1 MNYEGFKEE
10 VKANIKDFLP
20 ERFADA
26 TVEIVENN
34 KLNESWDGLTLRIP
48 GITMAPVINLNQMYR
63 KYEETEDFGRVMNHV
78 GQMIENNTPKKDP
91 ELDFVNDY
99 SKAKEKLFIR
109 LSNKNLSR
117 KILDNIPH
125 RSIEDIVISSSIMVE
140 NINGQVGSIT
150 VTKEMLKNY
159 GITEDQLFKDTLE
172 NSPKINPA
180 KIEDM
185 GKLLSKMMGIP
196 LDELDSYGVVPENN
210 MLVVT
215 NASMI
220 NGAASIFYPEVQE
233 ELAKTF
239 GGDYVVMPS
248 SINEVLVVPKG
259 IKSQEDIEELIEHVN
274 STVLP
279 PEELLSQHAFLY
291 DSIDKCIVRMDK
303 AVDHTKE
310 TKVEI
315 NLDKKYCEEMDDILI
330 EGKKNYTVQ
339 VPEGTQLD
347 GKDIGGYLFHPD
359 FMDENPNNVSEM
371 KATYYLSDKDG
382 YEVKISGPEGDSARV
397 DVKDLRNAI
406 NEQKEVAK
414 EKDKAAEKTKEK
426 SHVKEKDDSLEM

>member
-48 GITMAPVINLNQMYR
+48 GITIAPVVNLNQMYR
-63 KYEETEDFGRVMNHV
+63 KYEEIEDFGRVMSQV
-78 GQMIENNTPKKDP
+78 GQVIENNTPKKDL

-109 LSNKNLSR
+109 LSNQNNSR
-117 KILDNIPH
+117 KVLDNIPH
-125 RSIEDIVISSSIMVE
+125 RSIEDIVISAAIEVS

-150 VTKEMLKNY
+150 VTNEMLKSY

-172 NSPKINPA
+172 NSPKVNPA

-185 GKLLSKMMGIP
+185 GRLLSKMMGIP
-196 LDELDSYGVVPENN
+196 LDELEGYGVVPENN
-210 MLVVT
+210 MLVVS
-215 NASMI
+215 NEKML
-220 NGAASIFYPEVQE
+220 NGSASIFYPEVQE
-233 ELAKTF
+233 ELAKAL
-239 GGDYVVMPS
+239 GGDYVVLPS
-248 SINEVLVVPKG
+248 SIHEVIVIPKG
-259 IKSQEDIEELIEHVN
+259 VGTQEFLEDMIEHVN
-274 STVLP
+274 STEVA

-315 NLDKKYCEEMDDILI
+315 NLDKKYCNEMDDILI

-339 VPEGTQLD
+339 IPEGTQLD

-359 FMDENPNNVSEM
+359 FMDENENNVKEM
-371 KATYYLSDKDG
+371 KATYYLSDKEG

-406 NEQKEVAK
+406 NEQKEAAK
-414 EKDKAAEKTKEK
+414 EKNKSAEKTKEK